1 MNDSGSYS
9 VTGGDPS
16 SAAQPWAALA
26 RARFQI
32 AAITLF
38 AGAAGLGVSL
48 LIKPV
53 YEAHA
58 VIQVGVVKDI
68 GAVEDPAA
76 LTARL
81 ESLPFR
87 LKIWT
92 AHLKRELT
100 PDEREDAERMEW
112 KAKVVDGSS
121 AVRTQMRGPTPQDAV
136 KLAELAAS
144 AIRTEHA
151 DRFDRAIEFYRSQ
164 TQDLKESIQT
174 VRNELEQLRAAAKGT
189 GASTDASNAA
199 ILVFKQNEL
208 LEKEKLLMQQR
219 KELNE
224 SVLKMT
230 AMYSRP
236 TALLDAP
243 DAAIRPIRPRRMLIT
258 LGAAAAGLMIA
269 VAAALV
275 RAGARSSPP

>member
-1 MNDSGSYS
+1 M
-9 VTGGDPS
+9 
-16 SAAQPWAALA
+16 
-26 RARFQI
+26 
-32 AAITLF
+32 
-38 AGAAGLGVSL
+38 
-48 LIKPV
+48 
-53 YEAHA
+53 
-58 VIQVGVVKDI
+58 
-68 GAVEDPAA
+68 
-76 LTARL
+76 
-81 ESLPFR
+81 
-87 LKIWT
+87 
-92 AHLKRELT
+92 
-100 PDEREDAERMEW
+100 
-112 KAKVVDGSS
+112 
-121 AVRTQMRGPTPQDAV
+121 
-136 KLAELAAS
+136 
-144 AIRTEHA
+144 
-151 DRFDRAIEFYRSQ
+151 
-164 TQDLKESIQT
+164 
-174 VRNELEQLRAAAKGT
+174 RNELEQLRAAAKGT